1 MLRATLAEKHG
12 EDFNAGTQSRFHQA
26 RSFDSGDLFG
36 YIGMPE
42 RVAGKAGAKTLQ
54 PAILTAFNGFGKAWR
69 RRAAGTHFGHAL
81 HAARVTNAFEAV
93 KRRSGS
99 DRRRAKTLP
108 SEKASYR
115 KCFCGALFPPRGEQK
130 DCCYEKSRVRS
141 PVQAKRPAGESASP
155 FSPKINAMSRQCNS
169 ARTAFAENSFQKARG
184 RRLLTR

>member
-26 RSFDSGDLFG
+26 RSFDSGDPFG
-36 YIGMPE
+36 YVGMPE

-108 SEKASYR
+108 SEKASYK

-130 DCCYEKSRVRS
+130 ELLLPEK
-141 PVQAKRPAGESASP
+141 PPAQPRPSQTP
-155 FSPKINAMSRQCNS
+155 R
-169 ARTAFAENSFQKARG
+169 RG
-184 RRLLTR
+184 IS